1 MDKHPE
7 EEQNHGAGQHV
18 SALSAAFIAGVK
30 RPVPQVIEGTGGA
43 LVAVPNG
50 YELERVGE
58 EFASR
63 PTQLKKTL
71 TVFKPADAIAYVNR
85 FKNDYSFIEL
95 APEPKND
102 GVAARITL
110 DYHQPG
116 TQGQQFG
123 HHVVQLKVRTSWQ
136 YKLLKALTGGKY
148 PQPQFA
154 LALRDLAPYC
164 TSMAPA
170 DVLELV
176 RSLNLTSAGKYQT
189 FEDEFSGGVDFQ
201 YSVAVRA
208 SAGTAQR
215 TITVPQQIAWEL
227 PVLIG
232 GKAQNLVTDF
242 IYGVP
247 DGPEGKVTM
256 GLRLNQEAELLQLLA
271 EELGAELVAGTGL
284 LAVTSEF

>member
-1 MDKHPE
+1 MEQVKELPPE
-7 EEQNHGAGQHV
+7 NEQPSRALGMAFQAGLDSV
-18 SALSAAFIAGVK
+18 APKI
-30 RPVPQVIEGTGGA
+30 VPGTNGA
-43 LVAVPNG
+43 LAAVPDG
-50 YELERVGE
+50 YKLQRISE
-58 EFASR
+58 EFADR
-63 PTQLKKTL
+63 PTQLEEKI
-71 TVFKPADAIAYVNR
+71 TVFKPTDAIAYVNR

-116 TQGQQFG
+116 ANGQRFG

-136 YKLLKALTGGKY
+136 YKLLKALTGGKI

-164 TSMAPA
+164 ISMAPA

-176 RSLNLTSAGKYQT
+176 RSLNLTSSGKFQT
-189 FEDEFSGGVDFQ
+189 YEDEFSGGVDFQ

-215 TITVPQQIAWEL
+215 TITVPQQIEWEL

-232 GKAQNLVTDF
+232 GKVQKLVTDF
-242 IYGVP
+242 IYAVP

-256 GLRLNQEAELLQLLA
+256 GLRLNQEAELLQKLA
-271 EELGAELVAGTGL
+271 EQLGDELVTGTGL